1 MPYTKKQYQEI
12 VQDILAQVVQGIAKE
27 KQTFSNQKLKYELEC
42 RAENKPVKDVVK
54 IEGFFKGNK
63 YTFQKEKDYRLNNNH
78 VEWFSNGESEKP
90 DDRSNFTVTYIFDDP
105 PGLTDINTGSV
116 LRTFVESM
124 SREVELLYEEMD
136 LVYQAGFIDTATGP
150 ALDLVVS
157 MLGIKRK
164 SSTYANGLVT
174 FWKDS
179 DPPEINAG
187 ESILYDGRESY
198 ELKAA
203 PMKVIEVTA
212 SIDGVAHVFQ
222 QSKDYMVESNLIR
235 WLPEGTRPEDRK
247 EFSIEYVTNQIM
259 TVPAE
264 TVVSTYAKQS
274 KDIIFFRTLKDGILR
289 QNNDGKWETTVEIA
303 ALSPGT
309 GGNALAGTIKI
320 MPKPPLGVDKVINRS
335 NIGGGTDAEP
345 DISLRERAKKVLD
358 VKGKATLESL
368 RTALEGI
375 DGIQSPP
382 VLIDMPDGVP
392 GIVKAIIDGGNE
404 REIQDVIENVR
415 AAGILVE
422 FDRPKIILLDMDLTL
437 SVTRKSASE
446 QTLISTVEAKIKD
459 FVSALKIGDDLI
471 VNQLISVLLRIPEV
485 LDINELKVNTYREGD
500 RQTTSSISNIN
511 NGSAKEN
518 IIVNEDER
526 PYVRNITVKVEVAR

>member
-1 MPYTKKQYQEI
+1 MPYTKKEYHEI
-12 VQDILAQVVQGIAKE
+12 VHDILAQVVQGIAKE
-27 KQTFSNQKLKYELEC
+27 KQTFSNPQLMYELEC
-42 RAENKPVKDVVK
+42 RLENKPVKDIVN
-54 IEGFFKGNK
+54 IQGFFKGDA

-78 VEWFSNGESEKP
+78 VEWFANGESEKP

-105 PGLTDINTGSV
+105 PGLTDVNTGSV

-124 SREVELLYEEMD
+124 SREIELLYEEMD
-136 LVYQAGFIDTATGP
+136 QVYQAAFIDTATGP
-150 ALDLVVS
+150 ALELVVS

-164 SSTYANGLVT
+164 TSTYANGQIT

-179 DPPEINAG
+179 DPPEVNAS

-198 ELKAA
+198 DLKTL

-212 SIDGVAHVFQ
+212 SIDGLTHVFQ
-222 QSKDYMVESNLIR
+222 QDKDYIIESNSIR

-247 EFSIEYVTNQIM
+247 EFSIEYVTNQIL

-274 KDIIFFRTLKDGILR
+274 KDIIFFRSLKDGILT
-289 QNNDGKWETTVEIA
+289 QNSDGKWETTVEIV

-320 MPKPPLGVDKVINRS
+320 MPKPPLGIDKVINRS

-345 DISLRERAKKVLD
+345 DNSLRERAKKVLD

-415 AAGILVE
+415 VRGILVE
-422 FDRPKIILLDMDLTL
+422 FDRPRIILLDIDLTL
-437 SVTRKSASE
+437 SVTRKIASE
-446 QTLISTVEAKIKD
+446 QIVISAVED
-459 FVSALKIGDDLI
+459 
-471 VNQLISVLLRIPEV
+471 
-485 LDINELKVNTYREGD
+485 
-500 RQTTSSISNIN
+500 
-511 NGSAKEN
+511 
-518 IIVNEDER
+518 
-526 PYVRNITVKVEVAR
+526 

>member
-27 KQTFSNQKLKYELEC
+27 KQTFSNLQLKYELEC
-42 RAENKPVKDVVK
+42 RAETKPVKDIVK
-54 IEGFFKGNK
+54 IEGFFKGNT

-78 VEWFSNGESEKP
+78 VEWFDNGEAEKP

-124 SREVELLYEEMD
+124 SREIELLYEEMD
-136 LVYQAGFIDTATGP
+136 QVYQAGFIDTANGP

-164 SSTYANGLVT
+164 SSTNANGLVT

-179 DPPEINAG
+179 DPPEINAS

-212 SIDGVAHVFQ
+212 SIDGVSHVFQ
-222 QSKDYMVESNLIR
+222 QDKDYLVESNLIK
-235 WLPEGTRPEDRK
+235 WIPEGIRPEDRK

-274 KDIIFFRTLKDGILR
+274 KDIIFFRTLKDGILK

-320 MPKPPLGVDKVINRS
+320 MPKPPLGIDKVINRS

-345 DISLRERAKKVLD
+345 DNSLRERAKKVLD

-404 REIQDVIENVR
+404 REIQVVIENVR

-422 FDRPKIILLDMDLTL
+422 FDRPKIILLDIDLTL
-437 SVTRKSASE
+437 SVTRKVASE
-446 QTLISTVEAKIKD
+446 QTVISAVEDKIKD

-485 LDINELKVNTYREGD
+485 LDINELKVNTYREGN
-500 RQTTSSISNIN
+500 RQVTSSISSIN

>member
-27 KQTFSNQKLKYELEC
+27 KQTFSNLQLKYELEC
-42 RAENKPVKDVVK
+42 RAENKPVKDIVK
-54 IEGFFKGNK
+54 IEGFFKGNT

-78 VEWFSNGESEKP
+78 VEWFDNGEAEKP

-124 SREVELLYEEMD
+124 SREIELLYEEMD
-136 LVYQAGFIDTATGP
+136 QVYQAGFIDTATGP

-164 SSTYANGLVT
+164 SSTNANGLVT

-179 DPPEINAG
+179 DPPEINAS

-212 SIDGVAHVFQ
+212 SIDGVSHVFQ
-222 QSKDYMVESNLIR
+222 QDKDYLVESNLIK
-235 WLPEGTRPEDRK
+235 WIPEGIRPEDRK

-274 KDIIFFRTLKDGILR
+274 KDIIFFRTLKDGILK

-320 MPKPPLGVDKVINRS
+320 MPKPPLGIDKVINRS

-345 DISLRERAKKVLD
+345 DNSLRERAKKVLD

-404 REIQDVIENVR
+404 REIQVVIENVR

-422 FDRPKIILLDMDLTL
+422 FDRPKIILLDIDLTL
-437 SVTRKSASE
+437 SVTRKVASE
-446 QTLISTVEAKIKD
+446 QTVISAVEDKIKD

-485 LDINELKVNTYREGD
+485 LDINELKVNTYREGN
-500 RQTTSSISNIN
+500 RQVTSSISSIN